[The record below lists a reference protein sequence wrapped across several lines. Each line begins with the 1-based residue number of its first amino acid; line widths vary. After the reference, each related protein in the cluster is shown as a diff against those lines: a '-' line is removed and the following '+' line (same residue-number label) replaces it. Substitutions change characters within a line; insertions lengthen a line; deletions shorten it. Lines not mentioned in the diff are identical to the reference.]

1 MPRHVRQPE
10 TLSRRAVLGAL
21 ALAASGCRREVA
33 GRDRPL
39 VLVFGP
45 NHAPKNAAA
54 LQAAL
59 EARSKL
65 KLELRAAAPG
75 DEAVDLVQAG
85 KADAALLPLFD
96 YMFCQDAFDVE
107 PLVQVVRR
115 GQLVHAGELLVP
127 EASAVQSLEALR
139 GQRVGYVDRYSVT
152 GFLLP
157 EATFAEQGIA
167 IEEVFLGSH
176 DAVLAA
182 VKDGR
187 VAAGA
192 TWAGHGATV
201 PGLRALAV
209 SARVAN
215 EPLFVQRRLPGEV
228 KHALQDALV
237 SLDAPELLAGLA
249 DATGFAAVSDSTW
262 EASLALLKTAGLRV
276 EDTLP
281 GGWLRVNDH
290 RRPAWSHGM

>member
-1 MPRHVRQPE
+1 MPRHVPQPV
-10 TLSRRAVLGAL
+10 TLSRRVVMGSL
-21 ALAASGCRREVA
+21 ALAAVGCRRQVA

-39 VLVFGP
+39 VILFGP
-45 NHAPKNAAA
+45 HHAPKNPEA
-54 LQAAL
+54 LRAAL
-59 EARSKL
+59 ETRSTL
-65 KLELRAAAPG
+65 KLELRVATSS
-75 DEAVDLVQAG
+75 DEAVDLVQSG
-85 KADAALLPLFD
+85 TADAALLPLFD
-96 YMFCQDAFDVE
+96 FMFCHDAFDVE

-115 GQLVHAGELLVP
+115 GQLMHAGELLVP
-127 EASAVQSLEALR
+127 ESSPVQSLEALR

-157 EATFAEQGIA
+157 EATFGEQGIEV
-167 IEEVFLGSH
+167 EEVFLGSH

-201 PGLRALAV
+201 TGLRALAV

-215 EPLFVQRRLPGEV
+215 EPLFIQRRVPAEV
-228 KHALQDALV
+228 KDALGHALV
-237 SLDAPELLAGLA
+237 SLDAPEALAGLA
-249 DATGFAAVSDSTW
+249 DATGFAAVSGSAW
-262 EASLALLKTAGLRV
+262 AQSLALLKAAGLRV
-276 EDTLP
+276 EDTLR
-281 GGWLRVNDH
+281 GGWLRANDH